1 MVGTGALGDEA
12 GDAMKVALWRAY
24 ADADK
29 RWHTVAALGLRS
41 IVAHAQHCGL
51 DIDPVWCRTAADL
64 LHADADV
71 FAISSVTAAWPQ
83 AKAAAEQLVALGQFV
98 VLGGSHITCLP
109 ESLPRGCVGVL
120 GEGEQTFADLLRI
133 WLDDG
138 EPGEAAGTV
147 SWAGDVLRKSP
158 PRPRIDLATA
168 EHLPLYMAVGPDHLQ
183 AVATRGCC
191 YRCWFC
197 SASRCWSG
205 KVTRFRPEWVAEQ
218 VGAYF
223 AATREPGQTVH
234 VPKAQQPKQP
244 GGVVTFQDL
253 HFASD
258 PEWVGRCVAAMKAN
272 GAPDKW
278 HVAGCSY
285 SAKLAKPELFAQLKS
300 VGCEW
305 LGIGIESASPRILK
319 KLKPHVTMADNE
331 ALLQLGRDMQ
341 IKICASFIVGTPG
354 ETEDDLKA
362 TRDFIAK
369 WTGPYFQQSGLFMFT
384 PYPGTPCWDDLL
396 AKGKVSPDMDFG
408 LLTNGA
414 NPDRQRV
421 FYCNPAMKLSTAVK
435 WRQAISRASR

>member
-1 MVGTGALGDEA
+1 MRI
-12 GDAMKVALWRAY
+12 ALWRAY

-41 IVAHAQHCGL
+41 IIAHAQHVGL
-51 DIDPVWCRTAADL
+51 DVQPLWCKTAEDFL
-64 LHADADV
+64 KADADV

-83 AKAAAEQLVALGQFV
+83 AKAVAETLAGRGLFV
-98 VLGGSHITCLP
+98 VIGGSHITCLP
-109 ESLPRGCVGVL
+109 ESLPKRCYGVL
-120 GEGEQTFADLLRI
+120 GEGEQTFAAMLRL

-138 EPGEAAGTV
+138 NPAEADGAIAW
-147 SWAGDVLRKSP
+147 SGDRLYR
-158 PRPRIDLATA
+158 RPARQRLDLSAC

-218 VGAYF
+218 IGAYF
-223 AATREPGQTVH
+223 AAQREPGQTVH
-234 VPKAQQPKQP
+234 VPKAQRPKQP

-258 PEWVGRCVAAMKAN
+258 PAWMARCVDAMKAN

-278 HVAGCSY
+278 HIAGVSY
-285 SAKLAKPELFAQLKS
+285 SAKLAKPELLAKLQE

-319 KLKPHVTMADNE
+319 KLKPHITMADNE
-331 ALLQLGRDMQ
+331 RLLQLGRDMQ
-341 IKICASFIVGTPG
+341 IKVCASFIVGTPG
-354 ETEDDLKA
+354 ETQDDLKA

-369 WTGPYFQQSGLFMFT
+369 WTGPYFQQAGLFMFT
-384 PYPGTPCWDDLL
+384 PYPGTSCWDDLL
-396 AKGKVSPDMDFG
+396 AEGKVSPDMDFG

-421 FYCNPAMKLSTAVK
+421 FYCNPKLKYETTVK